1 MPSPF
6 RVETG
11 GRLSCAALMG
21 EYKHHRFVV
30 QLSAREA
37 LPPHRQ
43 ADATV
48 HVSWRGGGVRGQED
62 GGIVHV
68 SWRREGG
75 RGREW

>member
-6 RVETG
+6 SVDSG

-30 QLSAREA
+30 QLTAREA

-43 ADATV
+43 VDATV
-48 HVSWRGGGVRGQED
+48 HVRRGGWLAVV
-62 GGIVHV
+62 IVMHAFI
-68 SWRREGG
+68 
-75 RGREW
+75 